1 MADTDTQK
9 AAEALATTAA
19 TVSGPDTPSNAHVTS
34 APSKGVAL
42 TLILAGPALS
52 AMLCALV
59 ALLSFWYWPWVMR
72 AGWRAWPMAG
82 DIIRILGGVSLA
94 LCVLLGVALFRLA
107 SGGLKSI
114 RAHALSGSIQIET
127 GGDNDELT
135 GPSRR
140 G

>member
-19 TVSGPDTPSNAHVTS
+19 TVSGPDTPANAHVTS

-52 AMLCALV
+52 VMLIALV
-59 ALLSFWYWPWVMR
+59 CLLSFWYWPWLMR

-82 DIIRILGGVSLA
+82 DIIKILGGVSIS

-114 RAHALSGSIQIET
+114 RAQALSGSIEIQT
-127 GGDNDELT
+127 GDKDELT
-135 GPSRR
+135 EPSRR
-140 G
+140 R